1 MDKICRKLC
10 KMADVVVVSVDYRL
24 APEYRFPTCLDDVED
39 AYIWLVEHAKSSK
52 LICPHRLI
60 VSGDSAGGNLA
71 AALTVRLLKSKKVAS
86 EYLPK
91 YQLLV
96 YPVTDLTFSGES
108 YNTYGQG
115 YGLDASGM
123 TFFRNAYIGEN
134 LDKDAFDQV
143 TQNPEASPLFAE
155 DFSIF
160 PPTLLI
166 VAEADPLYDDS
177 MEFGKKLERAGVPVK
192 TVVYPG
198 MVHAFFNFEDIFEHA
213 VTAKEEM
220 VAALKGSGLVGCKAS
235 V

>member
-1 MDKICRKLC
+1 
-10 KMADVVVVSVDYRL
+10 MADVVVVSVDYRL
-24 APEYRFPTCLDDVED
+24 APEYKFPTCLDDVED
-39 AYIWLVEHAKSSK
+39 AYIWLVDHAKSSE
-52 LICPHRLI
+52 LVCPHRLM

-71 AALTVRLLKSKKVAS
+71 AALTVRFQNSGKVSA

-108 YNTYGQG
+108 YTTYGTG
-115 YGLDASGM
+115 YGLDESGM
-123 TFFRNAYIGEN
+123 TFFRDAYIGEN
-134 LDKDAFDQV
+134 LDKNIFDQI

-166 VAEADPLYDDS
+166 LAEADPLYDDS
-177 MEFGKKLERAGVPVK
+177 MEFAKKLEAAGIPVK

-198 MVHAFFNFEDIFEHA
+198 MVHAFFNFDDIFEEA
-213 VTAKEEM
+213 IKAKEEL
-220 VAALKGSGLVGCKAS
+220 VAALKASGLVGCKCS
-235 V
+235 M